1 MSSVTSAVSRE
12 SLPVKTVRRP
22 VGSLLGI
29 GVALPTDRVPAG
41 RARRCAA
48 RPDED
53 AITLAAEAG
62 AEALATLG
70 DGRPAALVFAS
81 TTAPYDH
88 GGSVQALAELLRLD
102 AGTAV
107 VELTSVT
114 TDGLGALRVGVALAA
129 AYDAPVLVLAAHDG
143 ARSIAGDGDGAVALL
158 VGPQNITGLA
168 ELTIGPSHVEELRD
182 RWRLRGEATLREG
195 DSSFVGEYGGARIA
209 KQLGARAEAGVP
221 VAVSALDARVA
232 TKAEGVLGG
241 PGDPVAARTGLLGTA
256 HALLRI
262 ACGLEDESLVVAVAG
277 GIGESVHVR
286 PGPEASGRS
295 VVERA
300 LGGADRDAPFA
311 IPSGAGFDPYASG
324 PRAWRER
331 GQDLRLEGVR
341 YGEQLFFPPPAAAP
355 PGHTDDLPVITP
367 LARVGTVLTH
377 TRDHV
382 YPGGEVT
389 QMVVL
394 DLDDG
399 ARFYCQMA
407 TGEEAAIGDRVRLVP
422 RRLHQGGGVVQY
434 FWKAA
439 PCR

>member
-1 MSSVTSAVSRE
+1 MESA
-12 SLPVKTVRRP
+12 RRP

-53 AITLAAEAG
+53 AVTLAAEAG
-62 AEALATLG
+62 VEALEALA
-70 DGRPAALVFAS
+70 DARPAVLVFAS
-81 TTAPYDH
+81 TTAPYDL

-102 AGTAV
+102 SGTAV

-114 TDGLGALRVGVALAA
+114 TDGLAALRVGLALAA
-129 AYDAPVLVLAAHDG
+129 AHDAPALVIAAHDA

-158 VGPQNITGLA
+158 VGPQGTAAGLA
-168 ELTIGPSHVEELRD
+168 ELAIGPGHVEELRD
-182 RWRLRGEATLREG
+182 RWRLRGEATLRDG
-195 DSSFVGEYGGARIA
+195 DSSFVGEYGGTRIA
-209 KQLGARAEAGVP
+209 TQLADVAGASMP
-221 VAVSALDARVA
+221 VAVSALDARIA
-232 TKAEGVLGG
+232 TKAESALGG
-241 PGDPVAARTGLLGTA
+241 PGDPVAARTGLLGAA
-256 HALLRI
+256 HPLLRI
-262 ACGLEDESLVVAVAG
+262 ACGLDGESLVVAVAG
-277 GIGESVHVR
+277 GIGESVRVR
-286 PGPEASGRS
+286 PEPDADSRS

-300 LGGADRDAPFA
+300 LGGADRDAPVA
-311 IPSGAGFDPYASG
+311 VPSGAGFDPYASG

-341 YGEQLFFPPPAAAP
+341 YGEHLCYPPPAAAP
-355 PGHTDDLPVITP
+355 PGHADDAPVVTP
-367 LARVGTVLTH
+367 LARTGTVLTH
-377 TRDHV
+377 ARDHV

-407 TGEEAAIGDRVRLVP
+407 TGEEAEIGDRVRLVP